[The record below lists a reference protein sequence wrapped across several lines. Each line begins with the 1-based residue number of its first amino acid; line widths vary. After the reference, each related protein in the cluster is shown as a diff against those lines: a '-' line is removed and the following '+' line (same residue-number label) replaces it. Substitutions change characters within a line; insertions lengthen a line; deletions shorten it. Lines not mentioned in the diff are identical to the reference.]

1 MRRFTIGFTVV
12 VLVLLFASV
21 AGAVPP
27 DPCEKDLNHP
37 LCTDPPP
44 STTTTAPPS
53 TTTTQPDLP
62 PGGTM
67 CDPDEYPK
75 NPDGT
80 FQIEGIQETDFTFT
94 LTGKKPGTCIDV
106 LTTIAGGWEVT
117 VTGEG
122 ARYLGL
128 IPRDSIGPGDSC
140 GGYLLRNAAN
150 IYGSSP
156 HILGYE
162 GSVPAAT
169 INACGAEWAEWVDV
183 ALPGLDPEVDCVAN
197 EGDQCL
203 VADQIGVA
211 HPLVL
216 QVFMQSGGGS
226 TTFHVDLPPLD
237 PDWPDPD
244 SP

>member
-12 VLVLLFASV
+12 VLVLLVASV
-21 AGAVPP
+21 AGAA
-27 DPCEKDLNHP
+27 
-37 LCTDPPP
+37 PP
-44 STTTTAPPS
+44 SCDDKPDHPQCTTTTDPS
-53 TTTTQPDLP
+53 GTTTTTSAEAP

-67 CDPDEYPK
+67 CDPEEYPR

-80 FQIEGIQETDFTFT
+80 LQLEGVQTDDFQFT
-94 LTGKKPGTCIDV
+94 LEGKKPGTCINV
-106 LTTIAGGWEVT
+106 LTDVAGPWEVT

-150 IYGSSP
+150 IYGNSP
-156 HILGYE
+156 HLLGYE

-169 INACGAEWAEWVDV
+169 INACGTEWAEWVSVD
-183 ALPGLDPEVDCVAN
+183 LPGLVPETDCVAV

-203 VADQIGVA
+203 VADALDVSQ
-211 HPLVL
+211 PLIL

-237 PDWPDPD
+237 ANWPVLP
-244 SP
+244 